1 MNSDHQTERTDV
13 SPSKNGL
20 YFGTT
25 AGPEEAF
32 PTFLKTEV
40 TRYYSERMP
49 QIMESRNSPA
59 PDSRLALLHEW
70 LAELPAELGLAAESL
85 RPASS
90 DASFRR
96 YFRIDRPE
104 GTAIIMDAPP
114 EREDCRP
121 FLHVGQRLAENGLRV
136 PDILAEDLD
145 KGFLIMS
152 DLGSHTF
159 YQALMEGI
167 DEATLHILYRPA
179 LQALVRVQQARHD
192 DLPAYDAP
200 RLLDELSVF
209 SEWYVEK
216 HHKASLTSA
225 EESALSE
232 IFQMLAADN
241 AAQPTV
247 LVHRDYHSP
256 NLMVPGT
263 AGEEPGIIDFQDAV
277 AGPITYDIASLS
289 MDARYTWEEE
299 RQLDWTIRY
308 WELARNAGLPVGNDF
323 AAFHRAYE
331 WMSLQRNLRVLGVFV
346 RLSVRDGK
354 HHYLDHLPRV
364 NAYVRQVASRYGAF
378 RPLMRLLDR
387 LDGVQPVN
395 PLEPA

>member
-1 MNSDHQTERTDV
+1 
-13 SPSKNGL
+13 
-20 YFGTT
+20 
-25 AGPEEAF
+25 
-32 PTFLKTEV
+32 
-40 TRYYSERMP
+40 MP
-49 QIMESRNSPA
+49 QNMESRNSLET
-59 PDSRLALLHEW
+59 DNRLAQLHDW
-70 LAELPAELGLAAESL
+70 LGTLPGELGLVTESL

-96 YFRIDRPE
+96 YFRIDSRD

-121 FLHVGQRLAENGLRV
+121 FLHVGERLAQAGLHV
-136 PDILAEDLD
+136 PEILSQDLD
-145 KGFLIMS
+145 KGFLLLS

-159 YQALMEGI
+159 YQALMEGL

-179 LQALVRVQQARHD
+179 LSALVRLQQARSD
-192 DLPAYDAP
+192 DLPAYDGK
-200 RLLDELSVF
+200 RLRDELSVF
-209 SEWYVEK
+209 REWYVEQ
-216 HHKASLTSA
+216 HHQAQLSA
-225 EESALSE
+225 TEASALE
-232 IFQMLAADN
+232 EVFATLTADN

-263 AGEEPGIIDFQDAV
+263 AGDEPGIIDFQDAV

-289 MDARYTWEEE
+289 MDARYTWEED

-308 WELARNAGLPVGNDF
+308 WEMARAAGLPVGHDF

-346 RLSVRDGK
+346 RLSRRDGK
-354 HHYLDHLPRV
+354 HHYLDHIPRV
-364 NAYVRQVASRYGAF
+364 NAYVRQVAGRYGAF